1 MKKIIYKVLTIITLV
16 APISI
21 YLFLSA
27 TLFNIRVDH
36 KVEIEKNAE
45 VDVYINSDRVF
56 IYKFDNKITFYG
68 RTQYHPSVRYYG
80 IFLFEGDTIQV
91 NKEIFVVEANEE
103 RTELVLNEISKFAL
117 NQKEGVSLPIAF
129 ILSGLGVLI
138 VSLVVGGKMQWFKKR
153 RRLGVFISLGVGTL
167 VLYLINMVVANL
179 FMVFLIALV
188 SWGVYCIEY
197 LAMNGFKG
205 DDELKSLTD
214 ALNNVINKP

>member
-16 APISI
+16 APVSI

-45 VDVYINSDRVF
+45 VDVYINSDRIFV
-56 IYKFDNKITFYG
+56 YKFDNKITFYG

-103 RTELVLNEISKFAL
+103 RNIAEDYLVIKGAIFNYREALLPVEFVVKNPCGIQYFEKNKKYISTK
-117 NQKEGVSLPIAF
+117 
-129 ILSGLGVLI
+129 
-138 VSLVVGGKMQWFKKR
+138 
-153 RRLGVFISLGVGTL
+153 
-167 VLYLINMVVANL
+167 
-179 FMVFLIALV
+179 
-188 SWGVYCIEY
+188 
-197 LAMNGFKG
+197 
-205 DDELKSLTD
+205 
-214 ALNNVINKP
+214 